1 MGPIT
6 LQQFIDRIHSF
17 TGDER
22 AEYIPRVMDRLS
34 QVSYNQLLNFQN
46 SWDGTRPF
54 DEFRKEQDKEIV
66 LCIKMEVNDLGKAV
80 RDMYGLDP
88 ITLQTEI

>member
-6 LQQFIDRIHSF
+6 LQQFIDKLSSF

-22 AEYIPRVMDRLS
+22 AEYIPRVMDKLS

-46 SWDGTRPF
+46 RWDENKPY
-54 DEFRKEQDKEIV
+54 DAFRKEQDAEIIK
-66 LCIKMEVNDLGKAV
+66 CIKMEVHDLGTAV
-80 RDMYGLDP
+80 RELYGLDP
-88 ITLQTEI
+88 ITLQTEV